1 MPGAVIAMILL
12 LAALAGLP
20 PARAESWI
28 VASEDAFPP
37 YSFTRDG
44 RRAGIDVEIVEAAL
58 KAIGVTAQHQA
69 LPWSRVIY
77 SIDHDLVDLGFQ
89 FVGTAERFSR
99 WNMVPLN
106 RISQTVL
113 ALPRSSSFDYTDLAD
128 LRGMTIGVVQGY
140 RYDPAFDQAAHF
152 RRESAEDNL
161 LNLKKLAAGRLDA
174 VIGDL
179 LTLHYLA
186 RENGLVDQVR
196 YADKP
201 VVAVPRYVAF
211 PQARVERAARFAE
224 GMKRITDDGTLAMIL
239 QVWRGN

>member
-1 MPGAVIAMILL
+1 MPGSVIAIFLL
-12 LAALAGLP
+12 LAGLAGIV

-77 SIDHDLVDLGFQ
+77 SIDHDLVDFGFQ
-89 FVGTAERFSR
+89 FVGTAERFAR

-106 RISQTVL
+106 RMSQTVL
-113 ALPRSSSFDYTDLAD
+113 ALPYQSAFDYTDLAD

-140 RYDPAFDQAAHF
+140 RYDPAFDQASHF

-161 LNLKKLAAGRLDA
+161 LNLRKLVAGRLDA
-174 VIGDL
+174 VVGDL

-186 RENGLVDQVR
+186 RENGLAAQIR
-196 YADKP
+196 YAEKP
-201 VVAVPRYVAF
+201 IAAVPRYAAF
-211 PQARVERAARFAE
+211 PQARAERAQRFAD
-224 GMKRITDDGTLAMIL
+224 GMKQITDDGTLAAIL